1 MTEKIMIKYIQC
13 MVLMVGT
20 LLVFTATAEEL
31 NPDKP
36 FAERHVL
43 LQVSDR
49 DAAKFSLTLDVANNL
64 IRHYGG
70 TDNID
75 VQIITFAGGVNMLI
89 NPDSNPNSERI
100 KSLMDSDVTFVVC
113 LNSLDTIKRKTGTRP
128 VVLAGTKGVQTGV
141 AYMLEKIHEG
151 YIQIHP

>member
-1 MTEKIMIKYIQC
+1 MINIFQGI
-13 MVLMVGT
+13 V
-20 LLVFTATAEEL
+20 LLVGNFLMFTATAESL
-31 NPDKP
+31 NPEKP

-43 LQVSDR
+43 LQVSDG
-49 DAAKFSLTLDVANNL
+49 DPAKFSLALDVANNL

-75 VQIITFAGGVNMLI
+75 VQIITFAGGVNMLTH
-89 NPDSNPNSERI
+89 PDSNPNFERI
-100 KSLMDSDVTFVVC
+100 KSLMDSEVTFVVC

-128 VVLAGTKGVQTGV
+128 VVFDGTKSVQTGV
-141 AYMLEKIHEG
+141 AYMLEKIHDG

>member
-1 MTEKIMIKYIQC
+1 MINIFQGI
-13 MVLMVGT
+13 V
-20 LLVFTATAEEL
+20 LLVGNFLMFTATAEAL
-31 NPDKP
+31 NSEKP

-43 LQVSDR
+43 LQVSDE
-49 DAAKFSLTLDVANNL
+49 DPAKFSLVLDVANNL

-75 VQIITFAGGVNMLI
+75 VQIITFAGGVNMLTR
-89 NPDSNPNSERI
+89 PDSNPNFERI
-100 KSLMDSDVTFVVC
+100 KSLMDSEVTFVVC

-128 VVLAGTKGVQTGV
+128 VVFDGTKSVQTGV
-141 AYMLEKIHEG
+141 AYMLEKIHDG

>member
-1 MTEKIMIKYIQC
+1 MTKSFQSI
-13 MVLMVGT
+13 VLMVGIF
-20 LLVFTATAEEL
+20 LVFTATAKER

-49 DAAKFSLTLDVANNL
+49 DPAKFSLTLDVANNL

-70 TDNID
+70 TDHID
-75 VQIITFAGGVNMLI
+75 VQIITFAGGVDMLTT
-89 NPDSNPNSERI
+89 PDSNPNSERI
-100 KSLMDSDVTFVVC
+100 KSLMDSNVTFVVC
-113 LNSLDTIKRKTGTRP
+113 LNSLDTIKRRTGTRP
-128 VVLAGTKGVQTGV
+128 VVLTGTKGVQTGV

>member
-1 MTEKIMIKYIQC
+1 MTKSFQSI
-13 MVLMVGT
+13 VLMVGIF
-20 LLVFTATAEEL
+20 LVFTATAEEL

-43 LQVSDR
+43 LQVSDK
-49 DAAKFSLTLDVANNL
+49 DPAKFSLTLDIANNL

-70 TDNID
+70 TDHID
-75 VQIITFAGGVNMLI
+75 VQIITFAKGVNMLT
-89 NPDSNPNSERI
+89 NPDSNPNFARI
-100 KSLMDSDVTFVVC
+100 RSLMASNVTFVVC
-113 LNSLDTIKRKTGTRP
+113 LNSLDTLERKNGTRP

>member
-1 MTEKIMIKYIQC
+1 MTKFIQC
-13 MVLMVGT
+13 VVLMVGT
-20 LLVFTATAEEL
+20 LQVFAATAEDL

-36 FAERHVL
+36 FADRHVL

-49 DAAKFSLTLDVANNL
+49 DPAKFSLTLDVANNL

-75 VQIITFAGGVNMLI
+75 VQIITFAGGVNMLTS
-89 NPDSNPNSERI
+89 PDTNPNSERI
-100 KSLMDSDVTFVVC
+100 RSLMDSDVTFVVC
-113 LNSLDTIKRKTGTRP
+113 LNSLDTIERKTGKRP
-128 VVLAGTKGVQTGV
+128 VVLSGTKGVQTGV
-141 AYMLEKIHEG
+141 AHMLEKIHEG

>member
-1 MTEKIMIKYIQC
+1 MINIFQGI
-13 MVLMVGT
+13 V
-20 LLVFTATAEEL
+20 LLVGNFLMFTATAEAL
-31 NPDKP
+31 NPEKP

-43 LQVSDR
+43 LQVSDE
-49 DAAKFSLTLDVANNL
+49 DPAKFSLVLDVANNL

-75 VQIITFAGGVNMLI
+75 VQIITFAGGVNMLTH
-89 NPDSNPNSERI
+89 PDSNPNFERI
-100 KSLMDSDVTFVVC
+100 KSLMDSEVTFVVC

-128 VVLAGTKGVQTGV
+128 VVFDGTKSVQTGV
-141 AYMLEKIHEG
+141 AYMLEKIHDG

>member
-1 MTEKIMIKYIQC
+1 MINIFQGI
-13 MVLMVGT
+13 V
-20 LLVFTATAEEL
+20 LLVGNFLMFTATAEAL
-31 NPDKP
+31 NSAKS

-43 LQVSDR
+43 LQVSDG
-49 DAAKFSLTLDVANNL
+49 DPAKFSLALDVANNL

-75 VQIITFAGGVNMLI
+75 VQIITFAGGVNMLTH
-89 NPDSNPNSERI
+89 PDSNPNFERI
-100 KSLMDSDVTFVVC
+100 KSLMDSEVTFVVC

-128 VVLAGTKGVQTGV
+128 VVFDGTKSVQTGV
-141 AYMLEKIHEG
+141 AYMLEKIHDG

>member
-1 MTEKIMIKYIQC
+1 MTKSFQT
-13 MVLMVGT
+13 VLLWVGT
-20 LLVFTATAEEL
+20 FLVFTATAEEL

-49 DAAKFSLTLDVANNL
+49 DPAKFSLTLDVANNL

-70 TDNID
+70 TDHID
-75 VQIITFAGGVNMLI
+75 VQIITFSGGVTMLT

-100 KSLMDSDVTFVVC
+100 RSLMDSNVTFVVC
-113 LNSLDTIKRKTGTRP
+113 LNSLDTMKRTTGTMP

-141 AYMLEKIHEG
+141 AYMLEKIHDG

>member
-1 MTEKIMIKYIQC
+1 MINIFQGI
-13 MVLMVGT
+13 V
-20 LLVFTATAEEL
+20 LLVGNFLMFTATAEAL
-31 NPDKP
+31 NSEKP

-43 LQVSDR
+43 LQVSDK
-49 DAAKFSLTLDVANNL
+49 DPAKFSLTLDIANNL

-70 TDNID
+70 TDHID
-75 VQIITFAGGVNMLI
+75 VQIITFAKGVNMLT

-100 KSLMDSDVTFVVC
+100 KSLMDSNVTFVVC
-113 LNSLDTIKRKTGTRP
+113 LTSLDTIKRSTGTRP